1 MTDQNRKNF
10 NLKKTTVK
18 EIDLKEIFK
27 ILKRRIGIIILTTI
41 VITILGVLYNKYTTT
56 YLYQSSTR
64 VLIAATAEEMK
75 TLVVMMEDPV
85 IMEKVIR
92 ETGIRTSPEGLASQ
106 ISVNIIG
113 NSQVVLLSAVDRNPQ
128 IAALIANKTAK
139 VFQEEIEKILNFKH
153 VKLLK
158 EAKENPNPINDNDI
172 RFLIISILI
181 GFGLGIGLVFFLNSL
196 DETVKNDEE
205 IEDLI
210 GLPVIGN
217 ISKITKKN
225 LKKDD
230 NIHEDVKVRGETVGI
245 Q

>member
-1 MTDQNRKNF
+1 MTDQNRR
-10 NLKKTTVK
+10 NLNQKKTTVK

-85 IMEKVIR
+85 IMEKVIS
-92 ETGIRTSPEGLASQ
+92 ETGLRTSPEGLASQ

-128 IAALIANKTAK
+128 MAALIANKTAK
-139 VFQEEIEKILNFKH
+139 IFQKEIEKILNFKH

-172 RFLIISILI
+172 RFLTISIFI
-181 GFGLGIGLVFFLNSL
+181 GLGLGIGLVFFINSL

-225 LKKDD
+225 LKKDV
-230 NIHEDVKVRGETVGI
+230 NMHEEVKVRGETVGI

>member
-1 MTDQNRKNF
+1 MTDQNRR
-10 NLKKTTVK
+10 NLNQKKTTVK

-85 IMEKVIR
+85 IMEKVIS
-92 ETGIRTSPEGLASQ
+92 ETGLRTSPEGLASQ

-128 IAALIANKTAK
+128 MAALIANKTAK
-139 VFQEEIEKILNFKH
+139 IFQKEIEKILNFKH

-172 RFLIISILI
+172 RFLTISIFI
-181 GFGLGIGLVFFLNSL
+181 GLGFGIGLVFFINSL

-217 ISKITKKN
+217 ISKITKKS
-225 LKKDD
+225 LKSDK
-230 NIHEDVKVRGETVGI
+230 NMHEEVKVRGETVGI